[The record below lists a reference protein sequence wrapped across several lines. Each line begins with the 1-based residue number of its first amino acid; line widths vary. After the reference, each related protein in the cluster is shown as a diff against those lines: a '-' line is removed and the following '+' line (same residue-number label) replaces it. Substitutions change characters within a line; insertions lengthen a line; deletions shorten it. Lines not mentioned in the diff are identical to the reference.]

1 MAKSAYLINL
11 ALFTQ
16 KIMLSLLLTL
26 KLNLS
31 STVLEFLSMKT
42 QLEILDIRDIG
53 QKTTKMEKVYSK

>member
-31 STVLEFLSMKT
+31 STVLEFLFMKT

-53 QKTTKMEKVYSK
+53 QKTTKMEKVHSK